1 MNRKLWIIPA
11 VLFLAI
17 CIVWIAK
24 PNSGTVVENTTKE
37 TAQFQQGD
45 VVIPTEDK
53 DEDIPDNYVAVA
65 GYDDVYKVMDGK
77 TCVGYKQKTSDGKYV
92 DFDINMPS
100 YFEKVSGSDTVYAEK
115 TSDNKILR
123 YRQFNG
129 KEWDI
134 VDKNGKVIFA
144 IPDNY
149 KRYDLSKEIY
159 TTEVDGKTIYKQL
172 VRFEDGSHGWQTLQ

>member
-1 MNRKLWIIPA
+1 MLFVVFCVLWA
-11 VLFLAI
+11 V
-17 CIVWIAK
+17 V
-24 PNSGTVVENTTKE
+24 PNSGTVVEVTTNPSAE
-37 TAQFQQGD
+37 FQQGD
-45 VVIPTEDK
+45 VVIPNSDTTNK
-53 DEDIPDNYVAVA
+53 TADIPENYVPVA

-77 TCVGYKQKTSDGKYV
+77 TCVGYKQLTDSGKYV
-92 DFDINMPS
+92 DFDVDMPS
-100 YFEKVSGSDTVYAEK
+100 YFKKVPGSDTVYAEM

-159 TTEVDGKTIYKQL
+159 TTTEDGKTVYKQL
-172 VRFEDGSHGWQTLQ
+172 VRFEDGSHAWQTLSTD